1 MLKKEEERHGLSK
14 KYGPM
19 KVLEKK
25 EKKGTHEGL
34 KKRKKERRRD
44 SHALK
49 RFHRERERD
58 HIKGV
63 SIPFTII
70 HTRAHLD
77 LIV

>member
-1 MLKKEEERHGLSK
+1 LKKKREEEIAMLSK
-14 KYGPM
+14 
-19 KVLEKK
+19 
-25 EKKGTHEGL
+25 
-34 KKRKKERRRD
+34 D
-44 SHALK
+44 
-49 RFHRERERD
+49 FIERERD